1 MLLADTLSR
10 LVEQGSAREIPG
22 LDVSIAQ
29 VLKMEPTRLE
39 SLQEDTKADPTLA
52 ELTDPILTGWPNS
65 MQDIPEHLHT
75 YWCFRDELT
84 ILDGLIMNG
93 NRVVI
98 PTSMRSATLNRLN
111 DAHQGL
117 TSMLPRARRTVYWPK
132 LQDDITDMVHKCD
145 EEEAQTSR
153 RQISATHPMEILVMD
168 LVDFRGKHALVTVDY
183 FSGFLT
189 YDTLESET
197 TETVTKVLNN
207 IFRKFGLPEKIISD
221 NGPCFRSNNFRRF
234 CDQLDSR
241 HVTSSPY
248 YHQSNGRAE
257 RAVATIEQ
265 IMKKSASDMDITK
278 ALTSYL
284 DTPVSDTL
292 PSPAELFHNRRINPR
307 LSMAMTPAPLTD
319 QQKTHLSDKRSAH
332 LKSSKQDNNIY
343 LPSQAIWFV
352 DDSSDEWKPGY
363 TEAKDITPDSYWITS
378 GKNSRRSR
386 RNKHD
391 IKPRYITFTQQRPM
405 PKVPV
410 RYPAHLSDDDAASAI
425 PEVQEPVSPSADT
438 PTTFGKSPPA
448 SNNQNTATPTN
459 NPDVGKIRTP
469 ADLTPM
475 LTRSPSGRL
484 IKPTRNPD
492 FVYNPV

>member
-52 ELTDPILTGWPNS
+52 ELTDLILTGWPNS
-65 MQDIPEHLHT
+65 MQDIPEHLHP

-84 ILDGLIMNG
+84 ILDGLIMKG

-98 PTSMRSATLNRLN
+98 PTSMRSATLNRLH

-117 TSMLPRARRTVYWPK
+117 TSMLRRARRTVYWPK

-153 RQISATHPMEILVMD
+153 RQISATRPMEILVMD

-234 CDQLDSR
+234 CDQLDIR

-265 IMKKSASDMDITK
+265 ILKKSASDIDITK
-278 ALTSYL
+278 ALTTYL
-284 DTPVSDTL
+284 DTL
-292 PSPAELFHNRRINPR
+292 PSRAELFHNRRSNTR

-332 LKSSKQDNNIY
+332 LKSSKQATISTCQVR
-343 LPSQAIWFV
+343 PSGLLMTVQMSGNQDTLKPKISHQTRIGSPVARTIEGSDV
-352 DDSSDEWKPGY
+352 TNMTLSHATLLSHSSDPCQ
-363 TEAKDITPDSYWITS
+363 
-378 GKNSRRSR
+378 
-386 RNKHD
+386 
-391 IKPRYITFTQQRPM
+391 RY
-405 PKVPV
+405 
-410 RYPAHLSDDDAASAI
+410 L
-425 PEVQEPVSPSADT
+425 
-438 PTTFGKSPPA
+438 
-448 SNNQNTATPTN
+448 
-459 NPDVGKIRTP
+459 
-469 ADLTPM
+469 
-475 LTRSPSGRL
+475 
-484 IKPTRNPD
+484 
-492 FVYNPV
+492 

>member
-1 MLLADTLSR
+1 
-10 LVEQGSAREIPG
+10 
-22 LDVSIAQ
+22 
-29 VLKMEPTRLE
+29 MEPTRLE

-52 ELTDPILTGWPNS
+52 ELTDLILTGWPNS
-65 MQDIPEHLHT
+65 MQDIPQHLHP

-84 ILDGLIMNG
+84 ILDGLIMKG

-98 PTSMRSATLNRLN
+98 PTSMRSATLNRLH

-117 TSMLPRARRTVYWPK
+117 TSMLQRARRTVYWPK
-132 LQDDITDMVHKCD
+132 LQDITDMVHKCD

-153 RQISATHPMEILVMD
+153 RQISATRPMEILVMD
-168 LVDFRGKHALVTVDY
+168 LVDFRGKYALVTVDY

-197 TETVTKVLNN
+197 TETVSKALNN

-221 NGPCFRSNNFRRF
+221 NGPCFRSNDFRRF
-234 CDQLDSR
+234 CDQLDTR

-265 IMKKSASDMDITK
+265 ILKKSASDMDITK

-284 DTPVSDTL
+284 DTPASDTL

-343 LPSQAIWFV
+343 LPSQAIWFT

-378 GKNSRRSR
+378 GKNSRRFR

-391 IKPRYITFTQQRPM
+391 IKPRYITITQQRAM

-410 RYPAHLSDDDAASAI
+410 RYPAHPSDDDAASAI

-438 PTTFGKSPPA
+438 PTTFGKSPRA